1 MARTNYRRHIQSPAA
16 KAIAGQLGKTAVL
29 DTSSEKRAN
38 SLKLDKPFPWTPASL
53 KAAEL
58 LAENELSLNEVA
70 QSVGVMRGSLWA
82 WRQHPQFA
90 EAVAERASE
99 IVTAMYKHYIAKKHK
114 RIAALD
120 RLHKKALDVIDQRA
134 KDPMLALFPG
144 GNTGLL
150 VRTEKQMGIGRN
162 ATTIVEAQFDR
173 ALVAEIRAIQE
184 QAARELG
191 QWVEKAE
198 VAGTFSFTDLF
209 AMVNETGNEVMD
221 AAFEEV
227 LTLDEVREALAANGD

>member
-16 KAIAGQLGKTAVL
+16 KAIAGQLGKTAKL
-29 DTSSEKRAN
+29 DTSAEKRAA
-38 SLKLDKPFPWTPASL
+38 SLKLDQPFPWTPASL

-114 RIAALD
+114 RIATLD

-134 KDPMLALFPG
+134 ADPQMQRVPG
-144 GNTGLL
+144 GNSGLL
-150 VRTEKQMGIGRN
+150 VRTEKQQGLGRN
-162 ATTIVEAQFDR
+162 ATTIVEYTFDR
-173 ALVAEIRAIQE
+173 ALVSEIRAIQE

-198 VAGTFSFTDLF
+198 VTGTFSFTDLF
-209 AMVNETGNEVMD
+209 EMVGAGTGDVIDAEV
-221 AAFEEV
+221 V
-227 LTLDEVREALAANGD
+227 NLDDVREALDAQSGD